1 MKQTFVILSILFSS
15 LWSVAQTTT
24 FSIRIEEDSITGMP
38 GLQSFVRGIYLGKW
52 ILIGGRTDGLHRRQ
66 PWASFDPVDNNTTIY
81 QVDPVGKQVWS
92 ASISSLPV
100 ALQEQ
105 LQSTNMCF
113 AQRNNT
119 LYVLGGYGYSA
130 TAADHITYDQLVAID
145 LAGLSFALEQGLA
158 IAPHFRYLTDSRLGV
173 TVDISGDWILFSISP
188 AGSGSPGVTTR

>member
-38 GLQSFVRGIYLGKW
+38 GLQSFVRGTYLGKW

-92 ASISSLPV
+92 ASISSR
-100 ALQEQ
+100 
-105 LQSTNMCF
+105 SC
-113 AQRNNT
+113 
-119 LYVLGGYGYSA
+119 
-130 TAADHITYDQLVAID
+130 
-145 LAGLSFALEQGLA
+145 
-158 IAPHFRYLTDSRLGV
+158 SRV
-173 TVDISGDWILFSISP
+173 
-188 AGSGSPGVTTR
+188 R